1 MPSWNDLV
9 TDINKITDVAQR
21 GVWLDKQQK
30 TWISALSSKREGRNV
45 IFYAS
50 AFLQKPQVSPI
61 FLQIAMEDINGFMS
75 VMNGM
80 DWNKGLTLILHTPG
94 GVTNATET
102 IVEYLYQKFSDIEV
116 VIPTFAMSAGTMISL
131 ASNRLIMGRQSQLG
145 PIDPQLAANGRSVSA
160 RAIVDQFNTAKKEIM
175 AAPASA
181 AAWAPAL
188 QSLGP
193 ALLQEAQFALDYG
206 EVMVSRWLEKRHF
219 AKYPDAKAKAAAVA
233 KYFNR
238 SDVNLKDVHKS
249 HGRRIDRDEARS
261 QGLDVIDLESDQQLQ
276 DIVLTNYHL
285 ATLVFEKTTCTKF
298 IMGNHGKVWMKNI
311 KL

>member
-1 MPSWNDLV
+1 MTYKQIRETVESFIKEQM
-9 TDINKITDVAQR
+9 INESTEEITPEA
-21 GVWLDKQQK
+21 
-30 TWISALSSKREGRNV
+30 IRE
-45 IFYAS
+45 IAS
-50 AFLQKPQVSPI
+50 AIYSRTGTEVDDEIDKMLSIISTTIFKKYSP
-61 FLQIAMEDINGFMS
+61 A
-75 VMNGM
+75 V
-80 DWNKGLTLILHTPG
+80 
-94 GVTNATET
+94 
-102 IVEYLYQKFSDIEV
+102 YQKFSDIEV
-116 VIPTFAMSAGTMISL
+116 IIPTFAMSAGTMISL

-175 AAPASA
+175 IAPASA

-193 ALLQEAQFALDYG
+193 ALLQEAQLALDYG
-206 EVMVSRWLEKRHF
+206 EAMVSRWLGKRHF
-219 AKYPDAKAKAAAVA
+219 AKCADAKAKADAVA

-238 SDVNLKDVHKS
+238 SDINHHDVHKS

-285 ATLVFEKTTCTKF
+285 ATLVFEKSTCTKF
-298 IMGNHGKVWMKNI
+298 ILGNHGKVWMKNI